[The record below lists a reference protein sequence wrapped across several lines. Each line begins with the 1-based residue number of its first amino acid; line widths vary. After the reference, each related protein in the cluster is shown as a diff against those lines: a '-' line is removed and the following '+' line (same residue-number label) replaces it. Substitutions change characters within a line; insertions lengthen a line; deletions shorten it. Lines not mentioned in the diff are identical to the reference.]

1 MKVLSVFLAGGIAA
15 SPAIFDSSKL
25 ANSILKRSRRNN
37 NGLFE
42 EARAA
47 DIVRECHEEICSFD
61 EVLEFYENKDDATVF
76 WDAATKKCSEPNAC
90 HRPGTA
96 TCVNM
101 WRKRR
106 CECRS
111 GYMNTEEST
120 DCSTD
125 IDECMTEG
133 FCANGG
139 ACENSVGSFTCSC
152 AAGWGGAQCDEDID
166 ECAADTPVCMNGG
179 ECSNTQGSFTCAC
192 PANWQGINCEIDV
205 DECANAAASGT
216 ELCENSGKCIN
227 TQGDFECLCTMGW
240 GGQTCVED
248 FDECAAALCPAGT
261 VCKSDMTS
269 FTCECPERGCNNLNE
284 AMYQERLQSTHG
296 FEGEVVETVDES
308 SGDAEEEALEEVFE
322 EEVVDEENVE
332 EAFGDEEFNANTESA
347 SYDSYDEA
355 ATESGVVEAT
365 TEQIEI
371 EDNDAGD
378 QYVNIDDNSV
388 ELDYATESNEVADEA
403 AVTDNYDSY

>member
-1 MKVLSVFLAGGIAA
+1 
-15 SPAIFDSSKL
+15 
-25 ANSILKRSRRNN
+25 
-37 NGLFE
+37 
-42 EARAA
+42 
-47 DIVRECHEEICSFD
+47 
-61 EVLEFYENKDDATVF
+61 
-76 WDAATKKCSEPNAC
+76 
-90 HRPGTA
+90 
-96 TCVNM
+96 
-101 WRKRR
+101 
-106 CECRS
+106 
-111 GYMNTEEST
+111 
-120 DCSTD
+120 
-125 IDECMTEG
+125 
-133 FCANGG
+133 
-139 ACENSVGSFTCSC
+139 
-152 AAGWGGAQCDEDID
+152 
-166 ECAADTPVCMNGG
+166 MNGG

-347 SYDSYDEA
+347 SYDEA

-388 ELDYATESNEVADEA
+388 ELDYATNS
-403 AVTDNYDSY
+403 